1 MGVNINVEKAISDY
15 KKAGQ
20 KTAFESSLK
29 KIFEFA
35 STDPKI
41 NSSNHLAYLLATAK
55 IEADYSLERWE
66 SDYVCG
72 DAGVKYKDKPCQ
84 SAINY
89 YCSTKGGKQD
99 YCAGQPKDKRGLP
112 YFGRGIIQLTWKEN
126 YDTYGKK
133 IGVNLVDNPDLI
145 FVPKNSYNVS
155 VAYLTD
161 KRGKSKKS
169 TFDWLDE
176 GNLTR
181 ARKTIN
187 AKGVE
192 EANKEYEI
200 WKKILQNNL
209 EKPKKIV
216 SKKRSKTKLVLGIG
230 LAVVTLAV
238 TGTLIYLYLKKNN
251 KLPNFIKN
259 FKIKK

>member
-20 KTAFESSLK
+20 TTAFESSLK

-66 SDYVCG
+66 SDYQCG
-72 DAGVKYKDKPCQ
+72 STGVKYKDKPCQ
-84 SAINY
+84 KALDY
-89 YCSTKGGKQD
+89 YQSTKGKKNYYLIGTDSK
-99 YCAGQPKDKRGLP
+99 GLP
-112 YFGRGIIQLTWKEN
+112 YFGRGIIQLTGKDN
-126 YDTYGKK
+126 YKFYGDL
-133 IGVNLVDNPDLI
+133 IGVDLVKNPDLI

-181 ARKTIN
+181 ARKSIN
-187 AKGVE
+187 ARGVE

-230 LAVVTLAV
+230 LVVVTLAV